1 MKLHLTIKIS
11 ALVAVF
17 LAGAMITS
25 TLSAYAAYKPVN
37 LSFPS
42 QLPQAVA
49 GKSYSY
55 TFATRVSGGA
65 GKPYT
70 FSLSGTL
77 PAGLKFSASKG
88 TLSGAIPK
96 SAKNGTY
103 VLKVCAT
110 GAKKAGSSS
119 SDNTACKTTKLALI
133 GGTGSSTVAYGSSGS
148 YSGNITLPPMNG
160 CAVDTFLRSVTI
172 SESATGTITGTTN
185 HQYSTTFTGS
195 RTGSSIT
202 VNLMT
207 QWGAR
212 GPYVWQW
219 SGDSL
224 TGTLPSFCWD
234 SSTLVLLSEG
244 LYQFNLTKS
253 GIAPEIN
260 ASGTY
265 AGNVTTP
272 VMTGCSSTSTFERTV
287 TLVES
292 AGGAITGSTN
302 HGFPTTLTGTR
313 VGSSITVTLQMQ
325 FGPRGPYTWQWT
337 GSALTGTMPAFCW
350 DATTLAQLGEGLYQ
364 FNLAKR

>member
-1 MKLHLTIKIS
+1 MS
-11 ALVAVF
+11 ALAAV
-17 LAGAMITS
+17 LLTGAMITS
-25 TLSAYAAYKPVN
+25 TLSAYAAYKPVS
-37 LSFPS
+37 LSFPD
-42 QLPQAVA
+42 QLPQAIA
-49 GKSYSY
+49 GKSYVY
-55 TFATRVSGGA
+55 TFATRVSGGT

-70 FSLSGTL
+70 FKLSGTL

-103 VLKVCAT
+103 VVKVCAT
-110 GAKKAGSSS
+110 GAKKVGSSTS
-119 SDNTACKTTKLALI
+119 WNSACKSAKLTLV
-133 GGTGSSTVAYGSSGS
+133 GGTESSTVAYGSSGT
-148 YSGNITLPPMNG
+148 YSGNITLPLMNG
-160 CAVDTFLRSVTI
+160 CAVETFLRSVSI
-172 SESATGTITGTTN
+172 SESKNGTITGTTN
-185 HQYSTTFTGS
+185 HQYSTTFTGI
-195 RTGSSIT
+195 RNGNSIT

-219 SGDSL
+219 SGNTL

-244 LYQFNLTKS
+244 TYQFNLTK
-253 GIAPEIN
+253 GGVAPEVS

-265 AGNVTTP
+265 AGMVTTP

-292 AGGAITGSTN
+292 AGGVITGSTN
-302 HGFPTTLTGTR
+302 HGFPTTLAGTR

-350 DATTLAQLGEGLYQ
+350 DASTLAQLGEGVYQ
-364 FNLAKR
+364 FNLTKR